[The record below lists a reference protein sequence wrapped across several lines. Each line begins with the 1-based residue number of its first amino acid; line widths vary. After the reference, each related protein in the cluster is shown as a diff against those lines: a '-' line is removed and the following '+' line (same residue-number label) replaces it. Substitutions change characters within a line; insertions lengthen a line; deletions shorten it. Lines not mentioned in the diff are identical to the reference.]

1 MSETLEARPVPAVE
15 VKGGAIAYVNV
26 DGAVKARDFYK
37 KAFGAV
43 VAAEHPVDEQGRTMH
58 IHLYINDGSVMI
70 GDFYPDFGHAYE
82 KPQAFSIMLQVD
94 DIDFWFKRAVEA
106 GCTPETEPQV
116 MFWGD
121 KFGSLRDPFGVAWA
135 FNEPQ
140 A

>member
-1 MSETLEARPVPAVE
+1 MSETLEAPVVPKVD

-37 KAFGAV
+37 KAFAAV
-43 VAAEHPVDEQGRTMH
+43 VAAEHPTDEQGRTMH

-70 GDFYPDFGHAYE
+70 GDFYPDYGHPFE

-94 DIDFWFKRAVEA
+94 DIDAWFKRAVEA
-106 GCTPETEPQV
+106 GCEAVTEPQT

-121 KFGSLRDPFGVAWA
+121 RYGSVRDPFGVAWA
-135 FNEPQ
+135 FNQPQ

>member
-1 MSETLEARPVPAVE
+1 MSETLEAPVVPQVD

-26 DGAVKARDFYK
+26 DGAVKAREFYR
-37 KAFGAV
+37 KAFAAV
-43 VAAEHPVDEQGRTMH
+43 VAAEHPTDEQGRTMH

-70 GDFYPDFGHAYE
+70 GDFYPEHGHAFE
-82 KPQAFSIMLQVD
+82 KPQAFSMTLQVKGVD
-94 DIDFWFKRAVEA
+94 AWFKRAVEA
-106 GCTPETEPQV
+106 GAEVMMEPQV

-121 KFGSLRDPFGVAWA
+121 RYAQVRDPFGVVWA